1 MGSRLDSLFEEDI
14 EMQDAL
20 EDIGNLTDNSEDMIL
35 GIIEDRANEKES
47 AETHLFTNESSDET
61 NEDGLTEE
69 EEREVAMALLNGD
82 DDLGLDDDDLIDLA
96 LAD

>member
-35 GIIEDRANEKES
+35 GVIEDRANEKES
-47 AETHLFTNESSDET
+47 AETHLFTNESSDKT

>member
-35 GIIEDRANEKES
+35 GVIEDRANEKES
-47 AETHLFTNESSDET
+47 AETHLFTNEASDET